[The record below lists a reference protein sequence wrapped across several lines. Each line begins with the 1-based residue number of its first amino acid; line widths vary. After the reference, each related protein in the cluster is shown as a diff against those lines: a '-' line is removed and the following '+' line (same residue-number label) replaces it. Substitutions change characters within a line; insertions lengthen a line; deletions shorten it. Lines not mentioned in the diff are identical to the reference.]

1 MLTFATST
9 EAFEKLLETVY
20 QEGVPA
26 PPRGEETRELLA
38 VSFKIE
44 NIRAR
49 LISSPERGWSLPL
62 ALGEFCWHCTGNN
75 RVAALS
81 YYSKAWK
88 RFSSDKTTIV
98 GSCYGRRLFMSQ
110 DQRPSQW
117 EQNKE
122 ELRRDPY
129 SRRALL
135 MVGGPLDEWGADPV
149 DVPCVVSMQFLLRNG
164 RLNMVVTMRSND
176 IIWGLGYDVFLFT
189 MFQERMALEL
199 DVEPGWY
206 FHTTAS
212 LHLYK
217 RHFALAERV
226 LEARTGNSANRG
238 LMPSMCSVEQIGLFC
253 KCEQA
258 LREGSPDGFEMPSDQ
273 YWRNLV
279 DVLVK
284 FSATKGKS
292 AEMLPADQG
301 ARAALPEAPS

>member
-9 EAFEKLLETVY
+9 EAFEKLLEAVW
-20 QEGVPA
+20 QEGTPA
-26 PPRGEETRELLA
+26 APRGTETKELLA
-38 VSFKIE
+38 VSFRIE

-81 YYSKAWK
+81 YYSTAWNN
-88 RFSSDKTTIV
+88 FSRDKTTIV

-110 DQRPSQW
+110 DKRPSQW
-117 EQNKE
+117 EQNKA
-122 ELRRDPY
+122 ELSRDPY

-135 MVGGPLDEWGADPV
+135 MIGGPLDEWGADPV
-149 DVPCVVSMQFLLRNG
+149 DVPCVVSAQFLLRDG
-164 RLNMVVTMRSND
+164 KLNMVVTMRSND

-199 DVEPGWY
+199 NVKPGWY

-226 LEARTGNSANRG
+226 LQARAGNGASKG
-238 LMPSMCSVEQIGLFC
+238 LMPRMTSVEQIELFC

-258 LREGSPDGFEMPSDQ
+258 LREGSFDSMNVPSDE
-273 YWRNLV
+273 YWKNLV
-279 DVLVK
+279 EVLVR
-284 FSATKGKS
+284 FSVAKRERVDTTFSG
-292 AEMLPADQG
+292 
-301 ARAALPEAPS
+301 